1 MSHLC
6 HGLIIFNAYRNYSA
20 ILNFKF
26 GECQMLVEKELKK
39 YIQKTHEPVQH
50 HPFEC
55 STLN

>member
-6 HGLIIFNAYRNYSA
+6 HGLIIRNAYRNYCA

-26 GECQMLVEKELKK
+26 GECQLLVKK
-39 YIQKTHEPVQH
+39 NKTKTTQEPVQYH
-50 HPFEC
+50 AFGC